1 LFLDTTARDIK
12 SAEPVYLRAIEAAPA
27 DADCLRNF
35 AVFLAEQLKDF
46 ARADDYFARAIE
58 VRVTFLYFE
67 LLLLHDN
74 FFSAGRR
81 GLTGLAD
88 VPLQARPDDN
98 EIAWQYWRFL
108 REKLKQPGRA
118 VDFAERA
125 YEHQAALSM
134 LTRQPVR
141 FRQLRLARAL
151 TVVLRVICACIS

>member
-35 AVFLAEQLKDF
+35 AVFLAEKLKDF
-46 ARADDYFARAIE
+46 ARADDYFARATE
-58 VRVTFLYFE
+58 VRATVNLS
-67 LLLLHDN
+67 L
-74 FFSAGRR
+74 FFSAAFLSKRFHGVQLV
-81 GLTGLAD
+81 LTD

-141 FRQLRLARAL
+141 SRQLRLSGAL
-151 TVVLRVICACIS
+151 TVVLRVLCACVS

>member
-1 LFLDTTARDIK
+1 LFGCTKR
-12 SAEPVYLRAIEAAPA
+12 VYG
-27 DADCLRNF
+27 
-35 AVFLAEQLKDF
+35 VQL
-46 ARADDYFARAIE
+46 
-58 VRVTFLYFE
+58 V
-67 LLLLHDN
+67 
-74 FFSAGRR
+74 
-81 GLTGLAD
+81 LTD

-141 FRQLRLARAL
+141 SQQLRLAWAL
-151 TVVLRVICACIS
+151 PAVLRVICESIL